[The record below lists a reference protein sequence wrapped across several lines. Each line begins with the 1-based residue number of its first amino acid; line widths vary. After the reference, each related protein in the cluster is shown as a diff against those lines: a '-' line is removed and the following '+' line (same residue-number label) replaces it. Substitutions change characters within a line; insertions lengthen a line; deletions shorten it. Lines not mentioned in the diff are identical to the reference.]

1 MRNSSSTKRHAE
13 QARLIFAILFL
24 LSFPAYAQVADKRL
38 LLISLPDH
46 RLALIEDGQVK
57 KVYPVAVGKESTP
70 SPTGSFRIV
79 ARVLDPTY
87 YHEGKVIAPGP
98 RNPLGNR
105 WMGLD
110 RKGYGIHGTN
120 APQSIGK
127 SASHGCIR
135 MAKRDL
141 EELFSI
147 VKVGDAVEIRGQRD
161 AQTAAVFGTAPPTST
176 TWLQWRRTLL
186 PSDRIGWT
194 VVQGR

>member
-1 MRNSSSTKRHAE
+1 MRNASGTQHHPE
-13 QARLIFAILFL
+13 QAKLIFAIFFL
-24 LSFPAYAQVADKRL
+24 LSFPAYAKVADKRL
-38 LLISLPDH
+38 LLISLPD
-46 RLALIEDGQVK
+46 RQLALIEDEHVK

-79 ARVLDPTY
+79 TRLTDPTY
-87 YHEGKVIAPGP
+87 YRDGKIAAPGP

-127 SASHGCIR
+127 PASHGCFR

-141 EELFSI
+141 EELFAM
-147 VKVGDAVEIRGQRD
+147 VKVGDEVEIRGERD
-161 AQTAAVFGTAPPTST
+161 AQTAAIFGTAAPASASVLATAQNVAAATESAG
-176 TWLQWRRTLL
+176 Q
-186 PSDRIGWT
+186 
-194 VVQGR
+194 

>member
-147 VKVGDAVEIRGQRD
+147 VKVGDAVEIRGERD
-161 AQTAAVFGTAPPTST
+161 AQTAAVFGASTAE
-176 TWLQWRRTLL
+176 
-186 PSDRIGWT
+186 T
-194 VVQGR
+194 VVAMAQNAVTPTTTVVAGQ

>member
-1 MRNSSSTKRHAE
+1 MRNSSSTRYHTE

-24 LSFPAYAQVADKRL
+24 LSFPAYAQVEDKRL
-38 LLISLPDH
+38 LLVSIPDH

-57 KVYPVAVGKESTP
+57 RVYPVAVGNESTP
-70 SPTGSFRIV
+70 SPTGTFHITV
-79 ARVLDPTY
+79 RVTDPTY
-87 YHEGKVIAPGP
+87 YHDGKVIAPGP

-141 EELFSI
+141 GELFSM
-147 VKVGDAVEIRGQRD
+147 VKAGDRVEIVGERN
-161 AQTAAVFGTAPPTST
+161 AQTAAVFGVGSSSAASAESVVAVAQNATSAAT
-176 TWLQWRRTLL
+176 DSFGQ
-186 PSDRIGWT
+186 
-194 VVQGR
+194 

>member
-1 MRNSSSTKRHAE
+1 MRNPDTTRHHSE
-13 QARLIFAILFL
+13 QATLLFVVFFL

-46 RLALIEDGQVK
+46 RLALIQDGQVK
-57 KVYPVAVGKESTP
+57 KVYVVAVGKEATP

-79 ARVLDPTY
+79 ARVVDPTY
-87 YHEGKVIAPGP
+87 YHRGKVIAPGP
-98 RNPLGNR
+98 GNPLGDR

-135 MAKRDL
+135 MSKRDL
-141 EELFSI
+141 EQLFTM
-147 VKVGDAVEIRGQRD
+147 VRVGDAVEIRGERD
-161 AQTAAVFGTAPPTST
+161 AQTAAIFGTSSDMPTAQGVVMAQNT
-176 TWLQWRRTLL
+176 RTADND
-186 PSDRIGWT
+186 SAG
-194 VVQGR
+194 Q

>member
-1 MRNSSSTKRHAE
+1 MRNAGSTNYHTE

-38 LLISLPDH
+38 LLISIPDH
-46 RLALIEDGQVK
+46 QLALIEDGQVK
-57 KVYPVAVGKESTP
+57 KVYSVAVGKDSTP
-70 SPTGSFRIV
+70 SPTGSFHIV
-79 ARVLDPTY
+79 ARVVDPTY
-87 YHEGKVIAPGP
+87 YHEGKVVAPGP

-110 RKGYGIHGTN
+110 RQGYGIHGTN

-141 EELFSI
+141 EEIFAM
-147 VKVGDAVEIRGQRD
+147 VKVGDAVEIRGERD
-161 AQTAAVFGTAPPTST
+161 AQTIALFGGDSSAAT
-176 TWLQWRRTLL
+176 TVLAMTQ
-186 PSDRIGWT
+186 SDSAVTTESAG
-194 VVQGR
+194 Q